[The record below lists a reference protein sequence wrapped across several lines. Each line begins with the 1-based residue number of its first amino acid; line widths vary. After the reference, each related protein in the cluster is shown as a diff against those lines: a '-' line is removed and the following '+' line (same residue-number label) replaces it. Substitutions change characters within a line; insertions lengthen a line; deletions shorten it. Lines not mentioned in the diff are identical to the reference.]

1 MGRTVTV
8 TLGEHYDAL
17 VRTYVLSGRY
27 TSVSEVIREGLR
39 LLENSEGSLSKD
51 RRGDREIVRRV
62 DNRSLSAK
70 ACDWF
75 NNREEIFERELDEIR
90 REVIAQTRAEGKF
103 EEADEAEKEWFG
115 DRQK

>member
-39 LLENSEGSLSKD
+39 LLENSEGSLFK
-51 RRGDREIVRRV
+51 DREIVRRV